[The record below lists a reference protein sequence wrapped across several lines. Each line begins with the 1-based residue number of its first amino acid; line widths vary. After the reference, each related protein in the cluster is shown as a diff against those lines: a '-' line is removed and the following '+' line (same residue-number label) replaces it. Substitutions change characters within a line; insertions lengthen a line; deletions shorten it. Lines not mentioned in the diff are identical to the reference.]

1 MQSDEET
8 LSVVELLSC
17 ECRFG
22 LMENSKI
29 CNHKDDDVLS
39 KIAHKFITYE
49 QKQSKPSFLFLNL
62 EAWVDDP
69 HFWELCLNFE
79 VSIEPS
85 LAIHVIYSQFH
96 LENDCSKLI

>member
-1 MQSDEET
+1 MQSEEER
-8 LSVVELLSC
+8 LSVVELLRC

-22 LMENSKI
+22 LMENSKT
-29 CNHKDDDVLS
+29 CNHKDDAVLS
-39 KIAHKFITYE
+39 NIANQFISYE

-79 VSIEPS
+79 VRKD
-85 LAIHVIYSQFH
+85 LDFVG
-96 LENDCSKLI
+96 N